1 MFMTITF
8 EQFISILPY
17 KFTKGKSHVYG
28 YRYVSTPRLLII
40 LKICLTR
47 QLVMLK
53 RVSDSLRI
61 WTKLKFQLENE
72 EGPQERSKE

>member
-17 KFTKGKSHVYG
+17 KFTEGKFHVYG
-28 YRYVSTPRLLII
+28 YLYVATPRLHNIH
-40 LKICLTR
+40 KICLTR
-47 QLVMLK
+47 QLGRLK
-53 RVSDSLRI
+53 KVSGSLRI
-61 WTKLKFQLENE
+61 RTKLKLQLEDE

>member
-28 YRYVSTPRLLII
+28 YLYVSTPRLHNIH
-40 LKICLTR
+40 KICLTR
-47 QLVMLK
+47 QLGRLK
-53 RVSDSLRI
+53 RVSGSLRI
-61 WTKLKFQLENE
+61 RTKLKLQLEDE